1 MIHLASKTSES
12 KLNRFTKEQIQP
24 NAIDLRVESIH
35 AKKKNPFTIDEDEK
49 QHRGIAPCPMKDDY
63 YLLDDGVYE
72 IIMEGIIT
80 IGPDEA
86 GYIITRSTLNRNG
99 LFITSGL
106 YDSGYSGVMAGAL
119 HVSGGPASIKKGTR
133 VGQFLLFRA
142 ESIKQYD
149 GDYGV
154 DSDHD
159 QEYDKGANVAAASQ
173 MVYYDRGVQMEFN
186 LKGDLVPVEEGNLY
200 GN

>member
-1 MIHLASKTSES
+1 MMIHLASKHSQS
-12 KLNRFTKEQIQP
+12 KLDKFTKEQVQP

-35 AKKKNPFTIDEDEK
+35 LKAPKPFAIDESEK
-49 QHRGIAPCPMKDDY
+49 LHRGILPCPMKDDY
-63 YLLDDGVYE
+63 YLLENGMYE
-72 IIMEGIIT
+72 IIMEGIVT

-133 VGQFLLFRA
+133 VGQFLLFKA

-154 DSDHD
+154 DSEHD
-159 QEYDKGANVAAASQ
+159 QEYSEPPRSA
-173 MVYYDRGVQMEFN
+173 QMEMRYYADGKHWEFQD
-186 LKGDLVPVEEGNLY
+186 KELVEKKDKM
-200 GN
+200 

>member
-1 MIHLASKTSES
+1 MIHLASRTTQSN
-12 KLNRFTKEQIQP
+12 LNRFTKDQVQP

-35 AKKKNPFTIDEDEK
+35 QKAPKPFAIDEDEK
-49 QHRGIAPCPMKDDY
+49 LHRGILSCPMKDDY
-63 YLLDDGVYE
+63 FLLENGVYE
-72 IIMEGIIT
+72 IIMQGIVT
-80 IGPDEA
+80 IGPNEA
-86 GYIITRSTLNRNG
+86 GYVITRSTLNRNG

-133 VGQFLLFRA
+133 VAQFLLFKA

-154 DSDHD
+154 GSDHD
-159 QEYDKGANVAAASQ
+159 QEYSKDNPE
-173 MVYYDRGVQMEFN
+173 QMEMAMHYYADGKHWEFDKTGG
-186 LKGDLVPVEEGNLY
+186 LIEKEE
-200 GN
+200 